1 MKTNVPVKFIEYLQS
16 NFNNQETVEKLLDYL
31 SIIPSFSTEHKI
43 AAVFI
48 GKPRTGKTTLIEI
61 LSEIFPK
68 MIEYIPSEILD
79 IRNHHKSTY
88 LTKYK
93 NSGAFVFDSI
103 NSHDILDSRKLKML
117 TGNAKIFARELYQKP
132 EEFIPLA
139 QTILISNTKPT
150 FDKEDNVISDRIITI
165 EFTEEHKK
173 DDPNTK
179 SIEELKKII
188 RPEIGTIIN
197 FLTFRYLDLK
207 KKCVKIR
214 NRFTVS
220 ANGNCK

>member
-1 MKTNVPVKFIEYLQS
+1 MKETKTNVPVKFIEYLQS
-16 NFNNQETVEKLLDYL
+16 NFNNQETVEKLLDFL

-68 MIEYIPSEILD
+68 MFEYIPSEILD
-79 IRNHHKSTY
+79 IRNHHISTY
-88 LTKYK
+88 LTNYK
-93 NSGAFVFDSI
+93 NPGVCVFDSI

-117 TGNAKIFARELYQKP
+117 TGNAKIFARELYHKP

-139 QTILISNTKPT
+139 QTILISNTMPT

-197 FLTFRYLDLK
+197 FLTFRYLNLK
-207 KKCVKIR
+207 KKYV
-214 NRFTVS
+214 
-220 ANGNCK
+220 

>member
-1 MKTNVPVKFIEYLQS
+1 MMTMKYIKEHKMKETKTNVPVKFIEYLQS
-16 NFNNQETVEKLLDYL
+16 NFNNQETVEKLLDFL

-43 AAVFI
+43 AALFV

-79 IRNHHKSTY
+79 IRNHHTSTY
-88 LTKYK
+88 LTNFK
-93 NSGAFVFDSI
+93 NPGVCVFDSI
-103 NSHDILDSRKLKML
+103 NSHDILDSQKLKML
-117 TGNAKIFARELYQKP
+117 TGNAKIFARELYHKP
-132 EEFIPLA
+132 EEFIPTA
-139 QTILISNTKPT
+139 QTILISNTTPT

-197 FLTFRYLDLK
+197 FLTFRFEK
-207 KKCVKIR
+207 KYV
-214 NRFTVS
+214 
-220 ANGNCK
+220 